1 MSEIKLK
8 GEYLW
13 IKKPLEEILKEIRI
27 KNGDTFRSLAEKIDI
42 SFSYID
48 KVEKGLR
55 PINKEMF
62 SNLLR
67 VYPFDKKRLID
78 AYTLEVFPENAIKEL
93 KLLKDTNDY
102 EYIYEFLFNN
112 LTDIEKKNLL
122 KNMFDRLEVELFKKG
137 TYENNKEKL
146 NIIKS
151 KIDNL

>member
-1 MSEIKLK
+1 MN
-8 GEYLW
+8 
-13 IKKPLEEILKEIRI
+13 KKPFGEILKEVRI

-78 AYTLEVFPENAIKEL
+78 AYTLEVFPEKAIKDL

>member
-1 MSEIKLK
+1 MD
-8 GEYLW
+8 
-13 IKKPLEEILKEIRI
+13 KKPFGEILKEFRI

-78 AYTLEVFPENAIKEL
+78 AYTLEVFPENAIKDL

>member
-1 MSEIKLK
+1 MD
-8 GEYLW
+8 
-13 IKKPLEEILKEIRI
+13 KKTFGEILKEIRI

-55 PINKEMF
+55 PINQEMF

-67 VYPFDKKRLID
+67 VYAFDKKRLID

-151 KIDNL
+151 KIDNLC

>member
-1 MSEIKLK
+1 MD
-8 GEYLW
+8 
-13 IKKPLEEILKEIRI
+13 KKPFGEILKEIRI
-27 KNGDTFRSLAEKIDI
+27 KNNDTFRSLAEKIDI

-93 KLLKDTNDY
+93 KLLRDTNDY

-112 LTDIEKKNLL
+112 LTDVEKKNLL

>member
-1 MSEIKLK
+1 MN
-8 GEYLW
+8 
-13 IKKPLEEILKEIRI
+13 KKPFGEILKEVRI

-151 KIDNL
+151 KIDNLW

>member
-1 MSEIKLK
+1 MN
-8 GEYLW
+8 
-13 IKKPLEEILKEIRI
+13 KKSFGEILKEIRI

>member
-1 MSEIKLK
+1 MD
-8 GEYLW
+8 
-13 IKKPLEEILKEIRI
+13 KKTFGEILKEIRI
-27 KNGDTFRSLAEKIDI
+27 KNNDSFRSLAEKIDI

>member
-1 MSEIKLK
+1 MN
-8 GEYLW
+8 
-13 IKKPLEEILKEIRI
+13 KKPFGEILKEVRI

-122 KNMFDRLEVELFKKG
+122 KNMFERLEVELFKKG

>member
-1 MSEIKLK
+1 MN
-8 GEYLW
+8 
-13 IKKPLEEILKEIRI
+13 KKPFGEILKEIRI
-27 KNGDTFRSLAEKIDI
+27 KNNDSFRSLAEKIDI

-62 SNLLR
+62 SKLLK
-67 VYPFDKKRLID
+67 VYQFDKKKLID
-78 AYTLEVFPENAIKEL
+78 AYTIEVFPENAIKEL

-112 LTDIEKKNLL
+112 LTEDEKKSLL
-122 KNMFDRLEVELFKKG
+122 KNMFERLEVELFKKG

-151 KIDNL
+151 KIENL

>member
-1 MSEIKLK
+1 MN
-8 GEYLW
+8 
-13 IKKPLEEILKEIRI
+13 KKPFGEILKEVRI

-122 KNMFDRLEVELFKKG
+122 KNMFERLEVELFKKG

-151 KIDNL
+151 KIDNLW

>member
-1 MSEIKLK
+1 MD
-8 GEYLW
+8 
-13 IKKPLEEILKEIRI
+13 KKTFGEILKEIRI

-93 KLLKDTNDY
+93 KLLKDINDY

>member
-1 MSEIKLK
+1 MN
-8 GEYLW
+8 
-13 IKKPLEEILKEIRI
+13 KKSFGEILKEIRI

-78 AYTLEVFPENAIKEL
+78 AYTLEVFPENAIKDL

>member
-1 MSEIKLK
+1 MD
-8 GEYLW
+8 
-13 IKKPLEEILKEIRI
+13 KKTFGEILKEIRI

-78 AYTLEVFPENAIKEL
+78 AYTLEVFPENAIKDL

-151 KIDNL
+151 KIDNLW

>member
-1 MSEIKLK
+1 MN
-8 GEYLW
+8 
-13 IKKPLEEILKEIRI
+13 KKPFGEILKEIRI

-151 KIDNL
+151 KIDNLW

>member
-1 MSEIKLK
+1 MD
-8 GEYLW
+8 
-13 IKKPLEEILKEIRI
+13 KKTFGEILKEIRI

-112 LTDIEKKNLL
+112 LTDVEKKNLL
-122 KNMFDRLEVELFKKG
+122 KNMFDRFEVELFKKG

>member
-1 MSEIKLK
+1 MD
-8 GEYLW
+8 
-13 IKKPLEEILKEIRI
+13 KKTFGEILKEIRI

-67 VYPFDKKRLID
+67 VYPFDKKRLIE

-122 KNMFDRLEVELFKKG
+122 KNMFERLEVELFKKG

-146 NIIKS
+146 NIIKF
-151 KIDNL
+151 KIDNLW

>member
-1 MSEIKLK
+1 MD
-8 GEYLW
+8 
-13 IKKPLEEILKEIRI
+13 KKSFGEILKEIRI

-151 KIDNL
+151 KIDNLW

>member
-1 MSEIKLK
+1 MD
-8 GEYLW
+8 
-13 IKKPLEEILKEIRI
+13 KKTFGEILKEIRI
-27 KNGDTFRSLAEKIDI
+27 KNNNSFKSLAEKIDI

>member
-1 MSEIKLK
+1 MD
-8 GEYLW
+8 
-13 IKKPLEEILKEIRI
+13 KKTFGEILKEIRI

-151 KIDNL
+151 KIDNLC

>member
-1 MSEIKLK
+1 MN
-8 GEYLW
+8 
-13 IKKPLEEILKEIRI
+13 KKPFGEILKEVRI

-112 LTDIEKKNLL
+112 LNDVEKKNLL

-151 KIDNL
+151 KIDNLW

>member
-1 MSEIKLK
+1 MD
-8 GEYLW
+8 
-13 IKKPLEEILKEIRI
+13 KKTFGEILKEIRI

-48 KVEKGLR
+48 EVEKGLR

-151 KIDNL
+151 KIDNLC

>member
-1 MSEIKLK
+1 MD
-8 GEYLW
+8 
-13 IKKPLEEILKEIRI
+13 KKPFGEILKEIRI

-122 KNMFDRLEVELFKKG
+122 KNMFERLEVELFKKG

-151 KIDNL
+151 KINNL

>member
-1 MSEIKLK
+1 MD
-8 GEYLW
+8 
-13 IKKPLEEILKEIRI
+13 KKPFGEILKEIRI

-102 EYIYEFLFNN
+102 EYIYEFSFNN
-112 LTDIEKKNLL
+112 LTDVEKKNLL

>member
-1 MSEIKLK
+1 MN
-8 GEYLW
+8 
-13 IKKPLEEILKEIRI
+13 KKTFGEILKEIRI

-151 KIDNL
+151 KIDNLW

>member
-1 MSEIKLK
+1 MD
-8 GEYLW
+8 
-13 IKKPLEEILKEIRI
+13 KKSFGEILKEVRI

-78 AYTLEVFPENAIKEL
+78 AYTLEVFPENAIKDL

>member
-1 MSEIKLK
+1 MN
-8 GEYLW
+8 
-13 IKKPLEEILKEIRI
+13 KKPFGEILKEVRI

-78 AYTLEVFPENAIKEL
+78 AYTLEVFPENAIKDL

-151 KIDNL
+151 KIDNLW

>member
-1 MSEIKLK
+1 MN
-8 GEYLW
+8 
-13 IKKPLEEILKEIRI
+13 KKPFGEILKEVRI

-67 VYPFDKKRLID
+67 VYPFDKKRLIE

-151 KIDNL
+151 KIDNLW

>member
-1 MSEIKLK
+1 MN
-8 GEYLW
+8 
-13 IKKPLEEILKEIRI
+13 KKSFGEILKEIRI

-67 VYPFDKKRLID
+67 VYQFDKKKLID
-78 AYTLEVFPENAIKEL
+78 AYTIEVFPENAIKEL

-112 LTDIEKKNLL
+112 LTDVEKKNLL

>member
-1 MSEIKLK
+1 MD
-8 GEYLW
+8 
-13 IKKPLEEILKEIRI
+13 KKSFGEILKEIRI

-112 LTDIEKKNLL
+112 LTDVEKKNLL

>member
-1 MSEIKLK
+1 MD
-8 GEYLW
+8 
-13 IKKPLEEILKEIRI
+13 KKPFGEILKEIRI
-27 KNGDTFRSLAEKIDI
+27 KNNDSFRSLAEKIDI

-62 SNLLR
+62 SKLLK
-67 VYPFDKKRLID
+67 VYQFDKKKLID
-78 AYTLEVFPENAIKEL
+78 AYTIEVFPENAIKEL

-112 LTDIEKKNLL
+112 LTEDEKKSLL
-122 KNMFDRLEVELFKKG
+122 KNMFERLEVELFKKG

-151 KIDNL
+151 KIENL

>member
-1 MSEIKLK
+1 MD
-8 GEYLW
+8 
-13 IKKPLEEILKEIRI
+13 KKTFGEILKEIRI

-93 KLLKDTNDY
+93 KLLKDINDY

-122 KNMFDRLEVELFKKG
+122 KNMFDMLEVELFKKG

>member
-1 MSEIKLK
+1 MD
-8 GEYLW
+8 
-13 IKKPLEEILKEIRI
+13 KKTFGEILKEIRI

-137 TYENNKEKL
+137 TYENNREKL

>member
-1 MSEIKLK
+1 MD
-8 GEYLW
+8 
-13 IKKPLEEILKEIRI
+13 KKPFGEILKEIRI

-112 LTDIEKKNLL
+112 LNDVEKKNLL

>member
-1 MSEIKLK
+1 MD
-8 GEYLW
+8 
-13 IKKPLEEILKEIRI
+13 KKTFGEILKEIRI

-78 AYTLEVFPENAIKEL
+78 AYTLEVFPENAIKDL